1 MHAGSLASSTADIT
15 IFFLVVVVVIDAVLY
30 GTVKLISELLFDL
43 TSITQMFSCLH
54 KSHMLVYHLITATKH
69 EINVP

>member
-15 IFFLVVVVVIDAVLY
+15 IFFLVVVVVDAVLY

-54 KSHMLVYHLITATKH
+54 KSDMLVYHLITATKH